1 MTMTMFATRINH
13 SAMLIVLMLTVLA
26 VACAGAEGAQGL
38 QGPPGPRGPV
48 GPAGRSSSDS
58 AADTI
63 VSTVTV
69 RSVQDP
75 FPGHEDHQ
83 LANLLPPDTSGK
95 VFTGTLSYT
104 ATKQVEVVVI
114 FPYNPSEPESELHG
128 ALATVEM
135 EGQPFAFTV
144 LSTGKFGTMPFSRI
158 GLALHTL
165 GGEPFEASASIR
177 AIAEDQTPT
186 G

>member
-1 MTMTMFATRINH
+1 MARKMFGTRINR
-13 SAMLIVLMLTVLA
+13 SPMLIVLLLLLVLA
-26 VACAGAEGAQGL
+26 VACAGAEGAQG
-38 QGPPGPRGPV
+38 PPGPTGPV
-48 GPAGRSSSDS
+48 GPAGPPSSDS

-63 VSTVTV
+63 VSLVTV

-83 LANLLPPDTSGK
+83 LAILLPPDTSGK

-104 ATKQVEVVVI
+104 ATKPVEVVVI
-114 FPYNPSEPESELHG
+114 FPYNPSEPASEPHG

-144 LSTGKFGTMPFSRI
+144 LSTGKFGTMPFSGI

-165 GGEPFEASASIR
+165 GGEPFEASASVR
-177 AIAEDQTPT
+177 AIAEEQTPID
-186 G
+186 